1 MQYKSGVFCSIMLL
15 LTSLSG
21 TASAQPGCDRAC
33 LTGIMD
39 SYLNGLLNNSAA
51 NIPLAANVKITD
63 NNSVKSIGE
72 TFWDSAASINYRFD
86 IANPVLGDAAVEAVI
101 GNSDGSLT
109 MLMVRL
115 KVLDRA
121 ITELEVIHANQG
133 DADGLWGPEQ
143 LRDTVS
149 FELQMSPREQDS
161 YYRLI
166 AAAESYWRAFQTNGS
181 DDYHPADLLPD
192 SRRFENGLQ
201 TTGLVRNGAFVE
213 TAAGFHQGRF
223 SERNLWDRRYP
234 VVDQEKGV
242 VLSIVRFGL
251 KEGRQSLITA
261 TSSSRLVGEFFAVQ
275 KGYISEVHAVLFNLP
290 EDVPSAWPADYGPP
304 RGGWPQE

>member
-1 MQYKSGVFCSIMLL
+1 MKSFICPAFTTLL
-15 LTSLSG
+15 LLAALSNPA
-21 TASAQPGCDRAC
+21 TAQQACDRTC
-33 LTGIMD
+33 LTGHMD
-39 SYLNGLLNNSAA
+39 NYLNGLLANSTAGIA
-51 NIPLAANVKITD
+51 LARDVKITS
-63 NNSVKSIGE
+63 NNTLGSLAD
-72 TFWDSAASINYRFD
+72 TFWESADTVNYRFD
-86 IANPVLGDAAVEAVI
+86 IANPVLGDIASESVI
-101 GNSDGSLT
+101 GNTDGTLT

-115 KVLDRA
+115 KVLDQA
-121 ITELEVIHANQG
+121 ITEVEIIRANKG

-143 LRDTVS
+143 LKDTVS
-149 FELQMSPREQDS
+149 FSLSISPAEQDS

-213 TAAGFHQGRF
+213 TATGFHQGRF

-234 VVDQEKGV
+234 VVDMEKGV

-261 TSSSRLVGEFFAVQ
+261 TASSRIVGEFFAVQ

-290 EDVPSAWPADYGPP
+290 EDVPSSWKADFGPP
-304 RGGWPQE
+304 RGGWQKD